1 MQDLQQSAL
10 VKKFDKYYNNKQ
22 MTKFQLKI
30 LLESKHA
37 VNHCMSFLL
46 CYYERTFGFL
56 SYFNFHALLFS
67 F

>member
-10 VKKFDKYYNNKQ
+10 VEKLDKYYNNKQ
-22 MTKFQLKI
+22 MTNFQLKI

-37 VNHCMSFLL
+37 VNHCISFPL